1 MSVRRSFAV
10 AMTSLACLSRA
21 FAADPPVI
29 VEPPPPPAVSPPAD
43 LAPRPFTG
51 GPAESPNR
59 NPRNFEG
66 VWVDKPT
73 WMAANYSIGV
83 ALPDTPLVPQIVEHR
98 QKMAAQATPV
108 ASPHLTCRPT
118 GIDATLN
125 PHLGVVVAQTSQ
137 EVVFVSEED
146 RNVRHILL
154 NQRHPAKLVSSYMGH
169 SIGHWEDNTLVVD
182 TVGYNGLGWLD
193 ERGIPLSDQLH
204 VVEHIR
210 KSADGSELQFE
221 VTITDPKYFTKPFM
235 VKRRWAWASGVRLLD
250 YDCNENP
257 GAANVGMIYE
267 NEQFRPVCRMMT
279 GEGGAQSRVRCE
291 NPRP

>member
-1 MSVRRSFAV
+1 MSKLRRAAV
-10 AMTSLACLSRA
+10 ALMSLACLGRA
-21 FAADPPVI
+21 LAAELPVS
-29 VEPPPPPAVSPPAD
+29 VEPPPPPPVSLPAD

-51 GPAESPNR
+51 GAAESPNR

-73 WMAANYSIGV
+73 WIAANYSIGIG
-83 ALPDTPLVPQIVEHR
+83 LPDRPVVPQIVEHR
-98 QKMAAQATPV
+98 QKMAALATPV

-169 SIGHWEDNTLVVD
+169 AIGHWEGNTLVVD

-193 ERGIPLSDQLH
+193 ERGTPLSDQLH
-204 VVEHIR
+204 VVERIS

-235 VKRRWAWASGVRLLD
+235 VRRRWAWASGVRLLD

-257 GAANVGMIYE
+257 GAANVGMVYE
-267 NEQFRPVCRMMT
+267 NEQFRPVCTMTT
-279 GEGGAQSRVRCE
+279 GEGVAQSRVRCE
-291 NPRP
+291 KPRP